1 MGIGTAILILL
12 IVIVVGVGILIIG
25 WVSSYNRLVKYR
37 NWVEEAWGQIDVQL
51 KRRYDLIPN
60 LVETVKGYAQHEQET
75 LTGVIEARQQMNN
88 PDNSRNEQMAANNQ
102 LEGMMGRLFALRED
116 YPDLKANQNFQQL
129 QEELT
134 STENKIAYSR
144 QLYNNTVMEYNT
156 KIQSVPTNFIASA
169 HNFIQ
174 QEMLETPEEQREN
187 VKVDFNTG
195 DRS

>member
-1 MGIGTAILILL
+1 MGIGTVLLILVL
-12 IVIVVGVGILIIG
+12 ILVAGIGIFAIT
-25 WVSSYNRLVKYR
+25 WFSSYNTLVKKR
-37 NWVEEAWGQIDVQL
+37 NWVEEAWAQIDVQL

-75 LTGVIEARQQMNN
+75 LTQVIEKRQQINN
-88 PDNSRNEQMAANNQ
+88 PNNSRNEQMEANNQ
-102 LEGMMGRLFALRED
+102 LQNMMGRLFALRED
-116 YPDLKANQNFQQL
+116 YPDLKANENFLKL

-156 KIQSVPTNFIASA
+156 KIQSIPTNFVAGV

-174 QEMLETPEEQREN
+174 QEMLETPPEEREN